1 MKALALLMLLVPV
14 AALAQVDHEQ
24 EFDALDLNGD
34 KRVSLAE
41 AAGFPNVVLRF
52 DKADRNRDGKLTL
65 REFNRM
71 KKLKIPVSAKAARR
85 NAGAGGS
92 APTKQ
97 SGKNAKRDPRLR
109 GDD

>member
-1 MKALALLMLLVPV
+1 MKALALLMLLVPA

-71 KKLKIPVSAKAARR
+71 KKLKIPVSAKAAQR

-92 APTKQ
+92 APPRKPI
-97 SGKNAKRDPRLR
+97 KR
-109 GDD
+109 

>member
-1 MKALALLMLLVPV
+1 MKALALLMLLVPA
-14 AALAQVDHEQ
+14 AALAQADHEQ

-71 KKLKIPVSAKAARR
+71 KKLRMPVSA
-85 NAGAGGS
+85 AGGGS

-97 SGKNAKRDPRLR
+97 SGKKAKRDPRLR